1 MILSH
6 DHYDHGGGLKT
17 FLQVNE
23 KAKIYM
29 QQEVFGQRYAK
40 DTNGAM
46 TEIGLDKSLQ
56 GNDRFVLF
64 KMSW

>member
-17 FLQVNE
+17 FAAGNE
-23 KAKIYM
+23 SKNIYAT
-29 QQEVFGQRYAK
+29 EVFGAYAK

-46 TEIGLDKSLQ
+46 TEIGLDKACRRIVLC
-56 GNDRFVLF
+56 LF